1 VVAAAVVSPAA
12 VEEARASL
20 SFRNDKARRRR
31 SSSSPFAAARKHF
44 PKLFLQ
50 EHKTRDLKKAAAN
63 KKKKKKKKK
72 KTSFA
77 LFSSSFTRQI
87 SETLR
92 SFFSL
97 SLFLSLRVSG
107 ATFLVSK

>member
-31 SSSSPFAAARKHF
+31 SSPFAAARKH
-44 PKLFLQ
+44 LFTLFQNSSLQ

-63 KKKKKKKKK
+63 KKKK
-72 KTSFA
+72 TSFA
-77 LFSSSFTRQI
+77 LFSSLSLRYLPDRSLGLRTR
-87 SETLR
+87 
-92 SFFSL
+92 
-97 SLFLSLRVSG
+97 LFLSIKNARCKV
-107 ATFLVSK
+107 TKQRKNV